1 MRVDSARHDVA
12 AAGVDH
18 LGAGWRF
25 EIFADRYDRRLD
37 QDIGV
42 ARMIVVHDGPAAD
55 ELGHASILS
64 AIRLIRRVKDFAR
77 SRSEPSREP
86 KGPMPRP
93 AGRSDAG
100 PGKPYPRSRPSVIDN
115 RRICSHIGAYA
126 PLPR

>member
-1 MRVDSARHDVA
+1 MPPGLNVA

-25 EIFADRYDRRLD
+25 EIFADRYDYAVLD
-37 QDIGV
+37 QDIGA

-100 PGKPYPRSRPSVIDN
+100 PGKPHPPGPAYRVIDN
-115 RRICSHIGAYA
+115 RSICSHIGAYA